1 VLYLKHF
8 GLREA
13 PFGLTPDTGFFFSC
27 RAAQEALNTFVVALS
42 TGAGFIKI
50 TGEVGTGKTMLCRKL
65 GAALRAA
72 HWVIPYVNHPGL
84 EAQPMMAA
92 IAEALG
98 VEGAAALPQH
108 ELFRAISR
116 VLLAH
121 ARAEQRVV
129 LFVDECQAM
138 PLETLEAVRL
148 LSNVE
153 TEKRKLLQVA
163 LFGQPELDRALQTE
177 EARAL
182 RQRISFQYRLSGLEE
197 EEVSA
202 YLVHRLGVAG
212 YSGPPLF
219 GAASVA
225 LLHGASRGAP
235 RLVNI
240 LADKALL
247 LVHGEG
253 GRRVERRH
261 VKAAVRDTPAA
272 ASPGWLPRTWFHRSE
287 AFRA

>member
-272 ASPGWLPRTWFHRSE
+272 ASPGWLPRAWFHRSE